1 MTPKIKTLLLLS
13 CLAGAY
19 PGASAANALA
29 GEPSAFL
36 RTFSGSPVNWMPWGD
51 AAIAL
56 AKREQKP
63 VFLFVGSFTSELSG
77 SMRRQSFANA
87 KTADWLNKNFVCV
100 VVDRDERPDVAALY
114 QAYVGTLKQMTG
126 WPLNIW
132 LTPEF
137 QPYEGATYLSPSED
151 WGAPGFLKLANQALT
166 AWTTNPASCRKRAAD
181 SVAQMAPTPAPKP
194 GPWVPEKLQARLSAD
209 AAAWRA
215 TFDPAQGG
223 FGDVPR
229 SPEPELIRFMLLES
243 PEDRES
249 ALKTL
254 RVIATSA
261 IRDPL
266 DGGFFRHASDAAW
279 HIPYQQKTV
288 SDQARIALAFMAA
301 AEGPDATSFT
311 ECARGSLDYA
321 LSRLTHP
328 DGTLASS
335 EDATGDGFARYY
347 AWTEAEIDAVLG
359 PDSAAFKAAH
369 GVVPGGN
376 VPAADDPSAVF
387 AQRNLLCST
396 ALADPAQGSDASR
409 LLAAR
414 DRRGAPPR
422 DERATAAEYGLLIN
436 ALARAG
442 VQMHEPRYLDAA
454 RRLLGIVRKDL
465 MVSQDGTLRRLVG
478 SSAPAYA
485 DDYAALALACRGLML
500 AANDKASGDLSSLF
514 LAQLDAR
521 FYDGASGA
529 YFGAPSPAG
538 PGFFMRPASAGD
550 PPSVETLSVLARSP
564 NSGAIA
570 AALLQSLEDS
580 SPQAPGDQ
588 LLALALYAKRRS

>member
-1 MTPKIKTLLLLS
+1 MTPTIKTLLLLS
-13 CLAGAY
+13 CFAAAT
-19 PGASAANALA
+19 PGALAADSLA

-36 RTFSGSPVNWMPWGD
+36 KTIANSPVNWMPWGG
-51 AAIAL
+51 AAIAR
-56 AKREQKP
+56 AKTEQKP
-63 VFLFVGSFTSELSG
+63 VFLFVGSFTSELSA
-77 SMRRQSFANA
+77 SMRRQSFANR

-114 QAYVGTLKQMTG
+114 QAYVGTIKQMTG

-151 WGAPGFLKLANQALT
+151 WGAPGFLKLANQALS

-181 SVAQMAPTPAPKP
+181 STAQMAPTPPPKP
-194 GPWVPEKLQARLSAD
+194 GPWSPEKLQARLSAD
-209 AAAWRA
+209 AVAWRA

-223 FGDVPR
+223 FGDLPR
-229 SPEPELIRFMLLES
+229 SPEPELLRFMLLEA
-243 PEDRES
+243 PEDREP

-279 HIPYQQKTV
+279 RIPYPQKTV

-301 AEGPDATSFT
+301 AEGPDAASFT
-311 ECARGSLDYA
+311 ECARGALDYA
-321 LSRLTHP
+321 LSRLTHS
-328 DGTLASS
+328 DGTLAAS
-335 EDATGDGFARYY
+335 EDATGDEFARYY

-359 PDSAAFKAAH
+359 PGSAAFKAAH
-369 GVVPGGN
+369 GVVAGGN
-376 VPAADDPSAVF
+376 VPAADDPSSIF

-396 ALADPAQGSDASR
+396 ALADSAQGSAASL

-414 DRRGAPPR
+414 DRRGTPPR
-422 DERATAAEYGLLIN
+422 DERATAAQYGLFIN

-442 VQMHEPRYLDAA
+442 IQMHEPRYLDAA
-454 RRLLGIVRKDL
+454 RRLLDVVRKNL

-478 SSAPAYA
+478 SGVPAYA

-500 AANDKASGDLSSLF
+500 AANDKAAGDLSSRF

-521 FYDGASGA
+521 FYDASSGA

-550 PPSVETLSVLARSP
+550 PPTVETVAILARSS

-570 AALLQSLEDS
+570 AALLQSLDES

-588 LLALALYAKRRS
+588 LLALALFGKRRP